1 MYTRNR
7 KMMLS
12 ALAVDS
18 IVPNA
23 SASGTTEKQQPGPI
37 TGTYLLELCD
47 LKAEVGKAEA
57 TAMQTMFAAMA
68 ASTEKQIKDALR
80 DLPKLAEQAGKNKA
94 TYASYAGK
102 FRAMHRATV
111 VTGSTA
117 WANGLGRDAAA
128 QKATAILIEA
138 KVMPNGK
145 PRLDKD
151 QRKEAKADARVKAQY
166 ERALILARRAGKS
179 VSDAPAYMEAAQ
191 LELDTEWAERT
202 AATVCETLTD
212 QQIACYLQAIEQVQE
227 TRVAK
232 QQSPVA
238 KEVEK
243 QRRSAARKAA

>member
-57 TAMQTMFAAMA
+57 TAMQTMFAAMT

-80 DLPKLAEQAGKNKA
+80 DLPKLAATAGKNKA

-102 FRAMHRATV
+102 FRAMYRATM
-111 VTGSTA
+111 VTGSAA
-117 WANGLGRDAAA
+117 WAAGLGRDEAA
-128 QKATAILIEA
+128 QKATAILIEH

-145 PRLDKD
+145 PRLDKAE
-151 QRKEAKADARVKAQY
+151 RKEAKADAKIKAQY
-166 ERALILARRAGKS
+166 ERALILARRAGKG
-179 VSDAPAYMEAAQ
+179 VNDAPAYMEAAQ
-191 LELDTEWAERT
+191 LELDTEWAKHT
-202 AATVCETLTD
+202 AETVCETLTD
-212 QQIACYLQAIEQVQE
+212 QQIACYMEALEWVQE
-227 TRVAK
+227 SRAAK
-232 QQSPVA
+232 KAAPGA
-238 KEVEK
+238 PKIDK